1 MVSTPGKGCGGGGV
15 WRLELVQIL
24 QSDLPRRPGCAALLV
39 GAAPGPLQL
48 AGAGEPGVLGAGG
61 LGTAAHAAGV
71 EEGCLVSGGRGWGRR
86 SCLLPPEGV
95 GRLLAGHGDQLQW
108 TLVLLQV
115 CSAAARNDAN
125 SFSVLGSIECDSN
138 GKRGGS

>member
-15 WRLELVQIL
+15 WRLVLVQIL
-24 QSDLPRRPGCAALLV
+24 QSDLPRRPGGAALLV

-71 EEGCLVSGGRGWGRR
+71 EEGCLVSGGRGRRWR

-138 GKRGGS
+138 GKHGGS

>member
-1 MVSTPGKGCGGGGV
+1 M
-15 WRLELVQIL
+15 QIL

-71 EEGCLVSGGRGWGRR
+71 EEGCLVSGGRGWRGR

-95 GRLLAGHGDQLQW
+95 GRLLAGHGHQLQW

-138 GKRGGS
+138 GKHGGS

>member
-1 MVSTPGKGCGGGGV
+1 M
-15 WRLELVQIL
+15 WRLGRLVQVL

-39 GAAPGPLQL
+39 GAPLGPLQL
-48 AGAGEPGVLGAGG
+48 AGVGEPGVLGAGS

-71 EEGCLVSGGRGWGRR
+71 EEGHLVAGGRSWGRR
-86 SCLLPPEGV
+86 SRGLLPPGGGEQG
-95 GRLLAGHGDQLQW
+95 GCLLAGHGHQLQW

-125 SFSVLGSIECDSN
+125 TFSVLGSIECDSS
-138 GKRGGS
+138 GKHGGS

>member
-1 MVSTPGKGCGGGGV
+1 M

-71 EEGCLVSGGRGWGRR
+71 EEGHLVSGGRGWRGR

-95 GRLLAGHGDQLQW
+95 VRLLAGHGEQLQW

-125 SFSVLGSIECDSN
+125 SFSVLGSIECDSS
-138 GKRGGS
+138 GKHGGS